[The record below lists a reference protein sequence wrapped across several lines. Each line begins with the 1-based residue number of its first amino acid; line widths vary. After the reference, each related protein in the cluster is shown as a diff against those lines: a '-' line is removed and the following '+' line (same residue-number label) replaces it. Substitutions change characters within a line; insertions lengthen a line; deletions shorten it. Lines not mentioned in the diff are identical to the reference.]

1 MRRVWLRVVVAVM
14 ICLGA
19 AAAGGAQHTDARMQN
34 RPSLSCW
41 QYGIPTPGLIAGDP
55 FQVRGSEFV
64 ASLPV
69 QVCFSG
75 EQCLHSEVDS
85 TGAFVQNRIL
95 RTAGTYL
102 VTVRQAR
109 SRDLDRWLLRATLQV
124 QVTK

>member
-1 MRRVWLRVVVAVM
+1 MRRVWLRIPLAM
-14 ICLGA
+14 IVCLGLF
-19 AAAGGAQHTDARMQN
+19 AAGGAHRTDAMQG

-41 QYGIPTPGLIAGDP
+41 QYGIPTPSLTVGDP
-55 FQVRGSEFV
+55 FQVRGAEFV